1 MAREVGD
8 VLRGGDVENRND
20 AGVAACRKELSA
32 GRELDASD
40 GLNESWGG
48 LEH

>member
-1 MAREVGD
+1 MAREVGNE
-8 VLRGGDVENRND
+8 LPGGVENRND

-32 GRELDASD
+32 GREFDASD